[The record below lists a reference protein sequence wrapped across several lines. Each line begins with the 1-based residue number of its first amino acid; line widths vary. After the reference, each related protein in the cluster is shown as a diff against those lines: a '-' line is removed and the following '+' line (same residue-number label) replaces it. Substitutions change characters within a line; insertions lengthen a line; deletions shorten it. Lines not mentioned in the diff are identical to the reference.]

1 MTDIAEPAGSR
12 SPKRTI
18 VITLAVLALSWF
30 AFPAPVASWMSDT
43 CVDQP
48 WCPPL
53 QTIADAVDTAS
64 HNIGVAGLF
73 EGVRDQLRLTF
84 GIDFY

>member
-12 SPKRTI
+12 SPRRTI
-18 VITLAVLALSWF
+18 VVTLMVLALSWF
-30 AFPAPVASWMSDT
+30 TFPAPVASWMSDN

-48 WCPPL
+48 WCPQL
-53 QTIADAVDTAS
+53 QSITDTVDSAS
-64 HNIGVAGLF
+64 HNIGVAGTL
-73 EGVRDQLRLTF
+73 EAARDNLRTQF